1 MNAPETVL
9 VTGATGLVGTQLVR
23 ELLDS
28 GANVRALT
36 RRLGPAAGAL
46 DPRAILVRWD
56 GTEVPGE
63 AVRGTDA
70 VVHLAGEPIF
80 GGLPTAGRK
89 KRMRDSRI
97 DSTDSLVA
105 AIGALPEAERPR
117 RLVCAS
123 AVGFYADAGD
133 TALDESATPG
143 GGFLSTLCRDW
154 ENSAA
159 AARPYGLRVVSL
171 RIGIVL
177 ANEGGALPI
186 MALPFRFGLGGR
198 LGSGKQ
204 WFPWIHRDDL
214 VAMIRTAVDDDAWQ
228 GAINA
233 VAPEP
238 VRNAEFTRALAR
250 AVRRPAL
257 LPVPGFAIRTA
268 LGDLAPELLD
278 SRRVVPKRAL
288 ELGFAFA
295 HTRVESA
302 LAAELGGPSGRV
314 REERP

>member
-9 VTGATGLVGTQLVR
+9 VTGATGLVGSQVVR
-23 ELLDS
+23 ELLES

-36 RRLGPAAGAL
+36 RRLGPAAGTL

-56 GTEVPGE
+56 GTEIPGE
-63 AVRGTDA
+63 AARGTDA

-80 GGLPTAGRK
+80 GGLPTAARK
-89 KRMRDSRI
+89 QRMRDSRVA
-97 DSTDSLVA
+97 STQSLVA
-105 AIGALPEAERPR
+105 ALGALQERERPR

-123 AVGFYADAGD
+123 AVGFYADSGD
-133 TALDESATPG
+133 ALLDEAAAPG
-143 GGFLSTLCRDW
+143 SGFLSTLCRDW
-154 ENSAA
+154 EAA
-159 AARPYGLRVVSL
+159 AAAAASSGVRVVSL
-171 RIGIVL
+171 RIGVVL
-177 ANEGGALPI
+177 ANAGGALPL
-186 MALPFRFGLGGR
+186 MTLPFRYGLGGR

-204 WFPWIHRDDL
+204 WFPWIHHDDL
-214 VAMIRTAVDDDAWQ
+214 VAMIRTALDDDRWQ

-238 VRNAEFTRALAR
+238 VRNAAFTRALAQ

-257 LPVPGFAIRTA
+257 FPVPGFALRTA

-288 ELGFAFA
+288 ELGFAFTHA
-295 HTRVESA
+295 RVESA
-302 LAAELGGPSGRV
+302 LAAELGAGGTVS
-314 REERP
+314 EARP